1 MLTTHTHTLTT
12 PVASLSPRPLRAR
25 TLKHCYNYTLGWF
38 LPNYDMSKE
47 EVCVSE

>member
-12 PVASLSPRPLRAR
+12 PVASLFPRSLRAR